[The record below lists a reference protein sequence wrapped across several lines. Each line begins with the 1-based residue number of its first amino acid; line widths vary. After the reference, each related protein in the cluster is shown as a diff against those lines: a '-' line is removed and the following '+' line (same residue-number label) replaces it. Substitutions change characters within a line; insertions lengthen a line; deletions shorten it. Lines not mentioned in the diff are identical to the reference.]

1 MGGFFCA
8 AFLEN
13 MLAGKT
19 LLDYNLFYLSDYK
32 KNDKKYIS
40 ILNIKMIKE
49 ASLPFRLT
57 QIDEIRNYLLDEI
70 KHNDLISEKYKKTC
84 KAAVN

>member
-13 MLAGKT
+13 ILAGKT
-19 LLDYNLFYLSDYK
+19 LLDYN
-32 KNDKKYIS
+32 DKKHIS

>member
-13 MLAGKT
+13 ILAGKT
-19 LLDYNLFYLSDYK
+19 LLDYNEK
-32 KNDKKYIS
+32 KHIS

>member
-13 MLAGKT
+13 ILAGKT
-19 LLDYNLFYLSDYK
+19 LLDYNE
-32 KNDKKYIS
+32 KNHIS

-49 ASLPFRLT
+49 ASLPLRLT

>member
-32 KNDKKYIS
+32 KNDKNYIS
-40 ILNIKMIKE
+40 ILNINMIKE

>member
-19 LLDYNLFYLSDYK
+19 LLDYNLFSLSDYK

-40 ILNIKMIKE
+40 ILNINMIKE

-57 QIDEIRNYLLDEI
+57 QIDEIGNYLLDEI

>member
-13 MLAGKT
+13 ILAGKS
-19 LLDYNLFYLSDYK
+19 LLDYNEK
-32 KNDKKYIS
+32 KHIS

>member
-13 MLAGKT
+13 ILAGKT
-19 LLDYNLFYLSDYK
+19 LLDYNE
-32 KNDKKYIS
+32 KNHIS